1 MPVYEIYKR
10 DGTPV
15 RVEGPEGATFSE
27 LVSLYSQQTTTP
39 TRVDRQAQI
48 DALLRESERLKPVT
62 FGQQLQEIPKGVA
75 SGLAGILESGALGL
89 ISPMPERSTLVGV
102 VVC

>member
-27 LVSLYSQQTTTP
+27 LAT
-39 TRVDRQAQI
+39 
-48 DALLRESERLKPVT
+48 
-62 FGQQLQEIPKGVA
+62 
-75 SGLAGILESGALGL
+75 ALGANKANKVYIANKQLHQQEL
-89 ISPMPERSTLVGV
+89 IVRHR
-102 VVC
+102 

>member
-1 MPVYEIYKR
+1 VPVYEIYKR

-27 LVSLYSQQTTTP
+27 LVNLHGRQTTTP
-39 TRVDRQAQI
+39 TKVDRQAQI

-62 FGQQLQEIPKGVA
+62 FGNIFSIFLLV
-75 SGLAGILESGALGL
+75 SSYLGL
-89 ISPMPERSTLVGV
+89 K
-102 VVC
+102 